1 MTLLIEI
8 PDEIVKHARER
19 SEDSNDEWSAMRTI
33 ASGIQIV
40 GVTLNE
46 ILEDKLNDTRS

>member
-8 PDEIVKHARER
+8 PDEIVEHARER
-19 SEDSNDEWSAMRTI
+19 SEDSNDEWTAMRAI

-40 GVTLNE
+40 GVTLDN
-46 ILEDKLNDTRS
+46 ILEDKLDDTRS